1 VNEIRERFAKLLPG
15 VASGSRERETNM
27 EAFIGKVSFGPE
39 RRDDRWH
46 FSLYN
51 EETGEEINCMSSR
64 LFETEN
70 PNIKLNLKPREV
82 VRVAGVRQYPGQFWF
97 DRLYTDETSK

>member
-1 VNEIRERFAKLLPG
+1 M
-15 VASGSRERETNM
+15 ET
-27 EAFIGKVSFGPE
+27 FIGKLSFGPE
-39 RRDDRWH
+39 RRDGRWH

-51 EETGEEINCMSSR
+51 DETGEEISCMSSM

-82 VRVAGVRQYPGQFWF
+82 VRVTGVRQYPGQFRF